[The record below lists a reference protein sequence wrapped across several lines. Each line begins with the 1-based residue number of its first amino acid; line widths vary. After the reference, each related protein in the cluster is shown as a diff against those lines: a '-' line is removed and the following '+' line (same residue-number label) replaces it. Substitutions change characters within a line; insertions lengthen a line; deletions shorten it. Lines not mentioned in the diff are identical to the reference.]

1 MLYKIAF
8 LLLNL
13 SICGFAKFKHCNE
26 SVTVKSICRLTNDE
40 YDSGQWDQILCT
52 FLTKLNNFRF
62 LN

>member
-26 SVTVKSICRLTNDE
+26 TVTIKSIRRLTIDE
-40 YDSGQWDQILCT
+40 YDSGT
-52 FLTKLNNFRF
+52 RF
-62 LN
+62 SAHS